1 MSETERGERTALESD
16 EENSLAQVSDQ
27 DFIHGTAD
35 WDGPDY
41 ATVRIPSAADRPKWE
56 WSYEERQAF
65 LFEKLREY
73 GTPGNLPKSQTE
85 YGEEFGVAQ
94 QQISKDIERVR
105 RYIAAHAG
113 DRAVSKAA
121 MLANRAVEELAEEDP
136 KKAMD
141 TWLDYCEFLFD
152 TGAMDRAPD
161 KKQVQTYNVNESVDE
176 GLSDDEREKFDQFV
190 DMMTGDRQS
199 EPDEPID
206 VEAEEV
212 DDE

>member
-1 MSETERGERTALESD
+1 MTELETDDGDRTPLETEAD
-16 EENSLAQVSDQ
+16 NKLAQVSDQ
-27 DFIHGTAD
+27 DFINGTAE

-65 LFEKLREY
+65 FFDKLRKH
-73 GTPGNLPKSQTE
+73 GTPDNLPKSQTA

-105 RYIAAHAG
+105 QYIAAHAG
-113 DRAVSKAA
+113 DRAISKAA
-121 MLANRAVEELAEEDP
+121 MLANRAVEELAEDDP

-161 KKQVQTYNVNESVDE
+161 KKQVQTYNVNESADE
-176 GLSDDEREKFDQFV
+176 GLTDEEREKFDQFAN
-190 DMMTGDRQS
+190 MMKGDRD
-199 EPDEPID
+199 DEPID

-212 DDE
+212 DD